1 MESSYFYTK
10 NVSCCGDEPA
20 EILVSVKRVVF
31 IDPSDSRPNGF
42 IHGARATQDAIINYK
57 ALSRRN
63 GNTKQYSI
71 KRVGLVGS
79 RSGLGQAA
87 QAVGS
92 ILTPGNVSRVRSPI
106 RSRIYSALTPGM
118 PGLGRGI
125 RGRERTHRCP
135 EGYQYGGRFTDSAWS
150 TCGMMLFG
158 IPGPLGAI
166 IAALRR
172 AVGGAGP
179 GIEGSPITAGASRD
193 PIIQSRKPQTQIP
206 KVGPPN
212 PNLQAQAIEALV
224 AEMAK
229 PNIAAHR
236 MIRRDGFHLEPVVT
250 PAVLRT
256 IPDNRDMEGATY
268 LMTMP
273 ESGMGKDELGL
284 LSNTGVTQLTYVR
297 PDGTTVSL
305 AKVRELTVGERRKLG
320 RTVNAAMKM
329 DDSDDPLARLK
340 HVSEETGDG
349 ISIIE
354 KGTSKPTV
362 GKAPPKATPEAPGSE
377 SGLIGSIEE
386 AIQHLEAGGPLS
398 EIAPSILQQ
407 ALKRRTELA
416 VSRNRVT
423 TPDKT
428 VYTIRSPRK
437 PYEHLNASLA
447 ARIQKHLGLDSPDIA
462 LVGKGPRRQHLIQDA
477 ASVVPDAQVDR
488 NRNIADFTPD
498 EIAAMLVSDV
508 LTDVW
513 NRPASSITALVEGD
527 TAKPIAIDNPSELVD
542 LDKLKISERTRLLIQ
557 EMRSLEEE
565 GIYGRYFRELRA
577 AQRQLFQQQLTR
589 MIARAER
596 FNIRGYRDSVSD
608 NGELNAGELAH
619 LDIQVTIF
627 DTRLSNLKSSLNA
640 VITRLGAA

>member
-10 NVSCCGDEPA
+10 SVSCCGDQSA
-20 EILVSVKRVVF
+20 ELLISVKRVVSV
-31 IDPSDSRPNGF
+31 DLSGNRPNGF

-71 KRVGLVGS
+71 KRVGLMGS

-87 QAVGS
+87 QALGS
-92 ILTPGNVSRVRSPI
+92 IAMPGNVSRVRSPV

-166 IAALRR
+166 IAALQR
-172 AVGGAGP
+172 AVRGAGP

-212 PNLQAQAIEALV
+212 PNLQARAIEALV
-224 AEMAK
+224 TEMAK
-229 PNIAAHR
+229 PDVAAHR
-236 MIRRDGFHLEPVVT
+236 MVRRDGFHLEPVVM

-273 ESGMGKDELGL
+273 DAGMGKDELGL
-284 LSNTGVTQLTYVR
+284 LSNTGVTRLTYVR

-320 RTVNAAMKM
+320 RTVNAAMKL
-329 DDSDDPLARLK
+329 DDSNDPLARLK

-349 ISIIE
+349 IKIIE
-354 KGTSKPTV
+354 KGTSTV
-362 GKAPPKATPEAPGSE
+362 AKAPPKTTPEAPGSE
-377 SGLIGSIEE
+377 SNLIGSIEE
-386 AIQHLEAGGPLS
+386 AIQHLTAGGPLS

-407 ALKRRTELA
+407 ALKKRNELT
-416 VSRNRVT
+416 VNRNRVA

-428 VYTIRSPRK
+428 IYTIRSPRK
-437 PYEHLNASLA
+437 PYEHLNTSLA

-462 LVGKGPRRQHLIQDA
+462 LVGKGPRRQHLVQDA
-477 ASVVPDAQVDR
+477 ASIIPGGRVDR
-488 NRNIADFTPD
+488 NKGLTDFTPN
-498 EIAAMLVSDV
+498 EVAAMLVSDV

-513 NRPASSITALVEGD
+513 NRPASSIAALTEGD
-527 TAKPIAIDNPSELVD
+527 TVKPVAIDNPSELVD
-542 LDKLKISERTRLLIQ
+542 LDKLKIRERTRLLIQ
-557 EMRSLEEE
+557 EMRSVNEE

-577 AQRQLFQQQLTR
+577 AQRQIFQQQLTR
-589 MIARAER
+589 MIARSER
-596 FNIRGYRDSVSD
+596 FNIRGYRDSVAD

-619 LDIQVTIF
+619 LDIQVTLF
-627 DTRLSNLKSSLNA
+627 DARLSHLKSSLNA
-640 VITRLGAA
+640 IVTRLGGTT

>member
-20 EILVSVKRVVF
+20 EILISVKRVISV
-31 IDPSDSRPNGF
+31 DLSDTRPNGF

-87 QAVGS
+87 QAIGS
-92 ILTPGNVSRVRSPI
+92 FVTPGNVSRVRSPV
-106 RSRIYSALTPGM
+106 RSRLYSALTPGM
-118 PGLGRGI
+118 PGMGRGI

-158 IPGPLGAI
+158 IPGPLGAT

-172 AVGGAGP
+172 AARGATASM
-179 GIEGSPITAGASRD
+179 EGTPITAGASGD
-193 PIIQSRKPQTQIP
+193 PVIQSRKPQAQIP

-212 PNLQAQAIEALV
+212 PNLQAQAIDKLI
-224 AEMAK
+224 AEMGQ

-250 PAVLRT
+250 PSVLRT

-273 ESGMGKDELGL
+273 DEGMGKQELGL
-284 LSNTGVTQLTYVR
+284 LSNTGVTKLTYVR
-297 PDGTTVSL
+297 PDGTSVSL

-320 RTVNAAMKM
+320 RTVNAAMKL
-329 DDSDDPLARLK
+329 DDSNDPLARLK
-340 HVSEETGDG
+340 HVSNETGDG

-354 KGTSKPTV
+354 KGTSKVT
-362 GKAPPKATPEAPGSE
+362 KAPPKATPEAPGSE

-386 AIQHLEAGGPLS
+386 AAQHLSAGGPLS

-407 ALKRRTELA
+407 ALKRRTELT
-416 VSRNRVT
+416 VSRNRIT

-428 VYTIRSPRK
+428 VYTIRSPKK

-447 ARIQKHLGLDSPDIA
+447 ARIQKHLGLDSPDVA
-462 LVGKGPRRQHLIQDA
+462 FVGKGSRRQHLVQDA
-477 ASVVPDAQVDR
+477 ASIIPGAQIDR
-488 NRNIADFTPD
+488 KKGIADFEPN
-498 EIAAMLVSDV
+498 EVASMLVSDA

-513 NRPASSITALVEGD
+513 NRPASSIASLAEDD
-527 TAKPIAIDNPSELVD
+527 TTKPIAIDSPSELVD
-542 LDKLKISERTRLLIQ
+542 LDKLKINERTRMRVE
-557 EMRSLEEE
+557 EMRSLMDE

-577 AQRQLFQQQLTR
+577 AQRQLFQQHLTR

-596 FNIRGYRDSVSD
+596 FNIRGYRDSVAND
-608 NGELNAGELAH
+608 GELNAGELAH
-619 LDIQVTIF
+619 LDIQVTLF
-627 DTRLSNLKSSLNA
+627 DSRLSNLKQSLNA
-640 VITRLGAA
+640 VMTRLGGTS